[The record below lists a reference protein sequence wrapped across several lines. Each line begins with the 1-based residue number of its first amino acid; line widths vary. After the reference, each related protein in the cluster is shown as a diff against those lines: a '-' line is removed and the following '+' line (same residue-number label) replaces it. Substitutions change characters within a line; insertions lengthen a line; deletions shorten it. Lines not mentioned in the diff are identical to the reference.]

1 MNILKVEGFI
11 LKKKNLLN
19 TDLFLTMFTKEH
31 GKMALMAKGARK
43 ITSRRAAHLQSGNL
57 VKARISSSQDRMFLQ
72 STDLVSGFLQ
82 LRTEPISQYI
92 YILLAVVDRLLPEMV
107 PEPEI
112 FIAMKS
118 YMVQLARG
126 DAPQEVLRISLQTIL
141 NTLGYVDREESLSD
155 LILIAEEN
163 MDMKLPSHVI
173 M

>member
-19 TDLFLTMFTKEH
+19 TDVFLTMFTKEY
-31 GKMALMAKGARK
+31 GKIILMAKGARK

-57 VKARISSSQDRMFLQ
+57 IKARLSSSQERMFLQ

-82 LRTEPISQYI
+82 LRKEPFSQYI

-107 PEPEI
+107 AEPEI
-112 FIAMKS
+112 YIAMKS
-118 YMVQLARG
+118 YMVRLARG
-126 DAPQEVLRISLQTIL
+126 DSPQEVLRDSLQEIL
-141 NTLGYVDREESLSD
+141 HILGYVDGEETLAD
-155 LILIAEEN
+155 LIMIAEEN